1 MIETIKIAGIDG
13 SISST
18 GKVIMTLN
26 KETLDI
32 IDVRYYGYSDTIKYS
47 YNGAMSEVKHMG
59 TDYGSGL
66 PVVER
71 QYRAF
76 PYIMEHLEDVNMIGM
91 EGYSFTKQSS
101 SLVQL
106 AEWGGSLK
114 KMFYDNDKGI
124 LIYPPT
130 SVKMFATGNGQAS
143 KIMMAHAIM
152 EIYPEWYPKEF
163 ANLKQYESPHEDLCD
178 AFWMCET
185 LRNHMKYDIIGRDS
199 LPDHVVSLLESK
211 STKKTTPIVEVKII
225 KKGMDYNKKKQST
238 KSPKKVK

>member
-1 MIETIKIAGIDG
+1 MENIETIKIAGIDG

-26 KETLDI
+26 KKTLDI
-32 IDVRYYGYSDTIKYS
+32 INVRYYGYTDTIKYS
-47 YNGAMSEVKHMG
+47 YNGPMSEVKLMG
-59 TDYGSGL
+59 TDYNSKL

-71 QYRAF
+71 QCKAY
-76 PYIMEHLEDVNMIGM
+76 PYIMEHLEDVKVLGM

-106 AEWGGSLK
+106 AEWGGGLK
-114 KMFYDNDKGI
+114 KMFYDANMGI
-124 LIYPPT
+124 FIYPPT

-152 EIYPEWYPKEF
+152 EIYPQWYPEEF
-163 ANLKQYESPHEDLCD
+163 KNLKQYESPHEDLCD

-185 LRNHMKYDIIGRDS
+185 LRNHMKYDILGRDS
-199 LPDHVVSLLESK
+199 LPDHIVSLLENK
-211 STKKTTPIVEVKII
+211 STKNTHPIIETIKI
-225 KKGMDYNKKKQST
+225 KKGSYDSVKKSKKK
-238 KSPKKVK
+238 